1 MITYVLDASAL
12 IRLIDNEPGAN
23 RVEKILSARENGQA
37 EICLSAVQWGEV
49 VGNTRKRFRPD
60 QQVEILNNLLPKG
73 SQVIAADRERA
84 EMAARWKVDRRIS
97 YADAFALDLAM
108 KSPEHILVT
117 ADYGFKAVEDLA
129 RIEFL
134 PVK

>member
-1 MITYVLDASAL
+1 MKSGLGEQGRAMRRLRELQLRVIDAT
-12 IRLIDNEPGAN
+12 P
-23 RVEKILSARENGQA
+23 
-37 EICLSAVQWGEV
+37 
-49 VGNTRKRFRPD
+49 
-60 QQVEILNNLLPKG
+60 
-73 SQVIAADRERA
+73 ERA
-84 EMAARWKVDRRIS
+84 VHAAELKIDRKIS

-108 KSPEHILVT
+108 QSPQHLLVT